1 LRNTAC
7 VLSVVCSGSQPDD
20 DPMGSKHVAVWIIS

>member
-1 LRNTAC
+1 VRYCFHNTTC

-20 DPMGSKHVAVWIIS
+20 DSMGSKHVA